1 MQSQNNQGN
10 NKGGLS
16 WSQPART
23 EGGFKPAGASKPT
36 PQPAASKAPVPQP
49 APEQPKAKFNTAL
62 WVGGGIV
69 LGLILGSVFFGSDDR
84 PRRGGPAVVVTPE
97 DTTPAAT
104 EEEAAGESASP
115 ASPAGTGLSRDS
127 FVVPP
132 TQPAGRTVAVSQV
145 NVSGN
150 VWIVVY
156 ESRNGERGNA
166 LGAGLFFPGQSSG
179 TVHLLRGTVAGQ
191 TYFVGHH
198 RDNGDRFFSL
208 EKDVPV
214 LGSDGEPLY
223 VQFVAQ

>member
-1 MQSQNNQGN
+1 MQAQNNQGN

-16 WSQPART
+16 WAQPARN

-36 PQPAASKAPVPQP
+36 PQAAAPKSP
-49 APEQPKAKFNTAL
+49 APKPPAERSGGKYSTAL

-69 LGLILGSVFFGSDDR
+69 LGLVLGSALFGDDR
-84 PRRGGPAVVVTPE
+84 PRRDDSSVVVVPE

-104 EEEAAGESASP
+104 EGEAAGETATP
-115 ASPAGTGLSRDS
+115 AAPAGTGSSRNS
-127 FVVPP
+127 FVVAP

-145 NVSGN
+145 TVSSN
-150 VWIVVY
+150 IWIVVY

-198 RDNGDRFFSL
+198 RDDGDRFFSMQ
-208 EKDVPV
+208 KDTPV
-214 LGSDGEPLY
+214 LGSGGEPLY